1 MSSSAK
7 VVTDSISEEGKRIT
21 TLQCRYWRGIHAELM
36 THRAFARNAASSR
49 AIPFLSYVQSGSG
62 GPSMNQLSPKCT
74 VATLQ
79 NDRFVPEFIGT
90 EQKGMQAGDEL
101 EEMRKHTAQRIIH
114 EMMDKVMDDC
124 KKLYELGVHKSIINR
139 YLEPWSY
146 ITVVITATEWDN
158 FFKLRCH
165 PAAEK
170 HFQKLALQ
178 MQAAMVE
185 SKPTLIEYGRWHLP
199 YVDETDTENIRTGM
213 DGNAW
218 EVMKKVSAAR
228 CARVSY
234 LTHDGKRDIK
244 ADLALAE
251 RLLNPGD
258 GAIHASPF
266 EHVATPTYAY
276 KGEHGTSGPFIGWRQ
291 YRKEIPGETYVAP
304 RV

>member
-1 MSSSAK
+1 MSVK
-7 VVTDSISEEGKRIT
+7 VIADSISPEGKRIT
-21 TLQCRYWRGIHAELM
+21 TLEARYWRGIHAELM

-49 AIPFLSYVQSGSG
+49 AIPFLKYINGTG
-62 GPSMNQLSPKCT
+62 EGPSMNQIDPKCMVGMLT
-74 VATLQ
+74 H
-79 NDRFVPEFIGT
+79 DPFIPEFIGA
-90 EQKGMQAGDEL
+90 EQKGMQSGDEL
-101 EEMRKHTAQRIIH
+101 SENVKDDARHIINEMRLFVLTH
-114 EMMDKVMDDC
+114 C
-124 KKLYELGVHKSIINR
+124 KYLAEIGVHKSIINR

-170 HFQKLALQ
+170 HFQKLANE
-178 MQAAMVE
+178 MQAAMAASTPV
-185 SKPTLIEYGRWHLP
+185 KVEYGRWHLP
-199 YVDETDTENIRTGM
+199 YVDEADTENIRTGM

-234 LTHDGKRDIK
+234 LTHDGKRDLT

-276 KGEHGTSGPFIGWRQ
+276 KGEHGTSGPFVGWRQ
-291 YRKEIPGETYVAP
+291 YRKEIPGETFVKE
-304 RV
+304 